1 MVSRVMDT
9 VTNTIT
15 ALGRGFLGRV
25 SSWRQVLKLTA
36 NALAVALTPRF
47 YANSATRSVVIK
59 QIYFT
64 AWQIIPEFTI
74 FAALISFV
82 LIEIVVSTA
91 REFALSDYALEMT
104 IRVLVMEV
112 LPLLTAFFVALRSGA
127 AINTEVALMNINHEL
142 QALERAGVDAMR
154 FELIP
159 RIIGAGVSVV
169 ALTAIAS
176 SVALLIAYWV
186 VYGFQP
192 WGLADFGQVL
202 ARIFTPFSIAVL
214 WLKTLLFGI
223 AVSVIPIAAGL
234 QAPQKLFFAPIAV
247 LQGMVRLFSVIMLV
261 EVASLALRY
270 I

>member
-1 MVSRVMDT
+1 MVSRLMDT
-9 VTNTIT
+9 VTNYIS
-15 ALGRGFLGRV
+15 ALGRGFLGRI
-25 SSWRQVLKLTA
+25 STWQHIFGLTA

-64 AWQIIPEFTI
+64 AWQIIPEFTL
-74 FAALISFV
+74 FTALISFV

-112 LPLLTAFFVALRSGA
+112 LPLLVAFFVALRSGA
-127 AINTEVALMNINHEL
+127 AINTEVALMNITNEL

-159 RIIGAGVSVV
+159 RIIGGGVSVV
-169 ALTAIAS
+169 SLTAIAS

-186 VYGFQP
+186 VYGFQF
-192 WGLADFGQVL
+192 WGLTDFGQVL

-223 AVSVIPIAAGL
+223 AVSVIPIVAGL